1 MEVNKDPD
9 TVVLHK
15 NVYEQIINRL
25 SSSRTNQY
33 SLEVIG
39 KHARKFNY
47 NLAQAYKAKLHQEL
61 LQNQLLNK
69 KLHILLRLRR
79 QAVAKG
85 EKFIVWRKTDYNLM
99 HHYELVG
106 VRHFGNTPSKRFL
119 KLKTTRQTSKGS
131 FPDILFI
138 HIADV
143 YVEWSDDVQ
152 SYTSAIIGAGMS
164 LGLEPSVLVDKG
176 YCDIMGH
183 TVLVNDVYGLIGFQ
197 KAPIEESISCSSL

>member
-9 TVVLHK
+9 VVVLNK
-15 NVYEQIINRL
+15 DFYEKIMGELSRL
-25 SSSRTNQY
+25 RPYLHLAKQ
-33 SLEVIG
+33 VG

-47 NLAQAYKAKLHQEL
+47 NLAQSHKAKLHQER

-106 VRHFGNTPSKRFL
+106 VRHFGNAPSKRFL

-176 YCDIMGH
+176 YCDFMGH
-183 TVLVNDVYGLIGFQ
+183 TVLVNDVYGLVGFQ
-197 KAPIEESISCSSL
+197 KEPIKEDNSCSTL